1 MPKPVS
7 GIKIMGEEEG
17 GLPTGQ
23 VVVVS
28 VGPVPFI
35 TTTPLRSALHIIP
48 TLQQG
53 KLRLTAAGRGR
64 TGHQFNLSTG
74 AFNHC
79 PLNMFSETSNYQA
92 FRRLSP
98 EFLRFDD

>member
-1 MPKPVS
+1 MPKPV
-7 GIKIMGEEEG
+7 GRIKIMGEEEG
-17 GLPTGQ
+17 GLPAGQ
-23 VVVVS
+23 VVVS

-48 TLQQG
+48 ILRKG

-74 AFNHC
+74 AFNHY
-79 PLNMFSETSNYQA
+79 PLNKCETSNYQA
-92 FRRLSP
+92 LRKLAP